1 MATKTF
7 LKPITI
13 GNRKSAEKFIQAL
26 EHAEN
31 KKSKIV
37 KVDKMV
43 ENIKDSEKIKKIF
56 TK

>member
-13 GNRKSAEKFIQAL
+13 KNSKSAEKFIQAL

-31 KKSKIV
+31 KKTKII
-37 KVDKMV
+37 KFDKMV
-43 ENIKDSEKIKKIF
+43 ENVTDSEQIKKLF
-56 TK
+56 S